1 MKKTWYK
8 ILFDLIKK
16 IFIGLLISRANAFN
30 DTKCVSVRNQK
41 CMTEPSLVNLHPN
54 RYGQEFH
61 FYPFANKLDRCVAG
75 CNTLNNL
82 SYKVCVSNKI

>member
-1 MKKTWYK
+1 
-8 ILFDLIKK
+8 
-16 IFIGLLISRANAFN
+16 
-30 DTKCVSVRNQK
+30 
-41 CMTEPSLVNLHPN
+41 MTEPSLVNLHPN
-54 RYGQEFH
+54 RCGQEFH